1 MRQYVDVDGLNLR
14 SGPQRSAHNRLAI
27 LHLGQAIESLG
38 PAEVEGWTQVSAEV
52 EGQRLQGY
60 SATRFLRDPVGGAR
74 EALIA
79 AGIREWLRFEKGL
92 GHETVAPFHRY
103 VGEMWRAIGLELD
116 GRDADQPWS
125 AAAMSFFVRHA
136 AEQFPRYRRF
146 RFAAAHARFIH
157 DAITRRLAND
167 HETPFWGF
175 RLHERRPQLG
185 DLVCR
190 WREVPVDFE
199 RALHRDDYKSHTDVI
214 VHVGPDAV
222 LALGGNVHDSVALTS
237 YHKTGSGFLAGS
249 SNVFALLAN
258 VVE

>member
-14 SGPQRSAHNRLAI
+14 SSPQRSPQNRLAI
-27 LHLGQAIESLG
+27 LHLGQPIENHG
-38 PAEVEGWTQVSAEV
+38 VADVEGWSKVSADV
-52 EGQRLQGY
+52 EGQTLSGF
-60 SATRFLRDPVGGAR
+60 AGTHFLRDPVGGAR

-79 AGIREWLRFEKGL
+79 AGIAEWLRFERGL
-92 GHETVAPFHRY
+92 GHEAAPPFHRY
-103 VGEMWRAIGLELD
+103 VGEMWKAIGIELD

-125 AAAMSFFVRHA
+125 AAAMSFLVRHA

-146 RFAAAHARFIH
+146 RFAPAHARFIH
-157 DAITRRLAND
+157 DSISKREAND
-167 HETPFWGF
+167 RETPFWGF

-199 RALHRDDYKSHTDVI
+199 RAAHSDGYKSHTDVI
-214 VHVGPDAV
+214 VHIGSDDL
-222 LALGGNVHDSVALTS
+222 LALGGNVNNSMSLTR
-237 YHKTGSGFLAGS
+237 YDKTGSGFLAGS
-249 SNVFALLAN
+249 NNVFALLAN